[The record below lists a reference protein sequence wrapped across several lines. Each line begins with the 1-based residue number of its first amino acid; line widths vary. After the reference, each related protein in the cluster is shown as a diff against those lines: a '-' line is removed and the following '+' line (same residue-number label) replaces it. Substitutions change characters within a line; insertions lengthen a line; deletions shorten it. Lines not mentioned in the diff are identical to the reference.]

1 MKIREIQA
9 VYGLKWNPFLPEI
22 PAHALWKTPETDHFL
37 FRFENLVMDGGFGLI
52 TGDPGLGK
60 SKCLHLTADHLSKL
74 EDVTVGVM
82 ERPQSSLSDFY
93 REMGDLFGVEL
104 IPSNR
109 YGGFKALRE
118 RWKAHIK
125 TTLFRPVLLIDE
137 AQEMETTCLNE
148 LKMLGS
154 SEFDSRNLL
163 TTILCGDLRLPE
175 RFRSSELLAL
185 GSRMQL
191 RRVLEPYDK
200 SMLYDYLKHSIT
212 EAGAAYLMTEE
223 LMQTL
228 AEHAAGNLRVLN
240 AMSAELLAA
249 AVKKELKQLDEKL
262 FIEVYSRKKN

>member
-1 MKIREIQA
+1 MKIKEIQA
-9 VYGLKWNPFLPEI
+9 LYGLKWNPFLPEI

-60 SKCLHLTADHLSKL
+60 SKYLHLLADHLSKL

-93 REMGDLFGVEL
+93 REMGDLFDVEL

-137 AQEMETTCLNE
+137 AQEMETVCLNE

-154 SEFDSRNLL
+154 SEFDSKNLL
-163 TTILCGDLRLPE
+163 TTILCGDLRLHE

-200 SMLYDYLKHSIT
+200 SMLYAYLKHSIT
-212 EAGAAYLMTEE
+212 QAGAAYLMTDE

-228 AEHAAGNLRVLN
+228 SEHAAGNLRVLN
-240 AMSAELLAA
+240 AMAAELLAA
-249 AVKKELKQLDEKL
+249 GAKKESKQLDEKL